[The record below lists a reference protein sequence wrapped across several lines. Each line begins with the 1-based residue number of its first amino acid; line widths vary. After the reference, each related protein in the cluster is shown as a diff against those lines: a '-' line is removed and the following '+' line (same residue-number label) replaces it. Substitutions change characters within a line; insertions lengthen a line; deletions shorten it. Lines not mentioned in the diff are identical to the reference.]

1 MNLINFMVVFIFIL
15 LTILSLNVSYKM
27 AKQKDRIVLTPLLLF
42 TVLQVGMVN
51 IGMLIIAI
59 EVNKDFIYV
68 GVVVLTLQLFFI
80 NLGAL
85 IVGNKKYIFTAV
97 RYKEHIVH
105 KSIVL
110 IAYALTFF
118 LILIL
123 LKDYLTIFL
132 DLIINISKGMVVE
145 AIGSMSEMRRE
156 LSFGG
161 GSNAGIITQLKNTI
175 LVFLSIY
182 ILSSNFSKFIKIGI
196 LFTTLFVILSSGQ
209 RWPLFEALMVYA
221 IYYSI
226 SHKVHVNWM
235 KVIKI
240 SCIIFV
246 IMFILSYFQP
256 RFLMTEDL
264 LTNLMLNLE
273 AIIYRLFV
281 SQAMTSY
288 YIFNLIPENLE
299 FGMGTYLIQDLSTY
313 LPGYQEGFS
322 TFIYKLT
329 HDGKIGSASFST
341 LSLFYADFGY
351 FSIIVAF
358 SFGILLQL
366 YTNNIYRFSPSKI
379 RLIFHSFVIMALA
392 TTSLGSISGVL
403 YHGLISGYMLYIL
416 LKIIFTLVSSKEK
429 V

>member
-15 LTILSLNVSYKM
+15 LTIPSLIFSYKM
-27 AKQKDRIVLTPLLLF
+27 AKQKDRLVLTPLLLF
-42 TVLQVGMVN
+42 TILQVIMVN

-59 EVNKDFIYV
+59 EVNKDSIYL

-85 IVGNKKYIFTAV
+85 IVGNKKYILTVV
-97 RYKEHIVH
+97 RYKEPIAH

-118 LILIL
+118 LILTL

-132 DLIINISKGMVVE
+132 DLIISISKGQVVE
-145 AIGSMSEMRRE
+145 SIGAMAEMRRE

-161 GSNAGIITQLKNTI
+161 ASNTGIMTQLKNTI
-175 LVFLSIY
+175 LVFLAIY
-182 ILSSNFSKFIKIGI
+182 ILKSNFSKFIKIGI
-196 LFTTLFVILSSGQ
+196 LFTTLFMILSSGQ
-209 RWPLFEALMVYA
+209 RWPLFQALMVYA
-221 IYYSI
+221 IYYSV
-226 SHKVHVNWM
+226 SHKVHVNWL
-235 KVIKI
+235 KALKI
-240 SCIIFV
+240 SCIIIV
-246 IMFILSYFQP
+246 IIFTLSYFQP
-256 RFLMTEDL
+256 RFVMTEDL

-273 AIIYRLFV
+273 AVIYRLFI

-288 YIFNLIPENLE
+288 YIFNLIPESLE
-299 FGMGTYLIQDLSTY
+299 FGMGAYLIQDFSTY

-351 FSIIVAF
+351 FSIIVSF
-358 SFGILLQL
+358 SFGALLQL
-366 YTNNIYRFSPSKI
+366 YANNIYRFRPSKI

-403 YHGLISGYMLYIL
+403 YHGLITGYMLYIL
-416 LKIIFTLVSSKEK
+416 LKIIFTLVSSSGRF
-429 V
+429 